1 MIAITPI
8 ASSSAGNCYHVTDGQ
23 TPLLV
28 EAGAR
33 PARIRERVGN
43 LTDLAGCLV
52 THGHGDHSRHVKDLV
67 RAAVDCYMSAGT
79 ADALGIKSHRI
90 HRVEVGKRFPVGT
103 WGIRSF
109 PTVHDCKEPVGFIL
123 ASGNEKLMFATDT
136 AYIHDRMPALT
147 HVMIE
152 CNYNEDIMAANVES
166 GAIHPSLRDRLKRN
180 HFGLE
185 NVLEFFRKTDRSRL
199 QEVWL
204 LHASN
209 GNSDVARMKAAV
221 QGLTGVPVYIADE

>member
-1 MIAITPI
+1 MITITPI
-8 ASSSAGNCYHVTDGQ
+8 ASSSAGNCYHVTDGK
-23 TPLLV
+23 TPLLI

-33 PARIRERVGN
+33 PARIREKVGN
-43 LTDLAGCLV
+43 LASLAGCLV
-52 THGHGDHSRHVKDLV
+52 THEHGDHSRHVKDLV
-67 RAAVDCYMSAGT
+67 QSAVDCYMSAGT

-90 HRVEVGKRFPVGT
+90 HHVQAGKMFMVGT
-103 WGIRSF
+103 WAVVPF
-109 PTVHDCKEPVGFIL
+109 DTVHDAREPLGYLL
-123 ASGNEKLMFATDT
+123 ASGHEKMLFVTDT
-136 AYIHDRMPALT
+136 AYITHRFIGLT

-152 CNYNEDIMAANVES
+152 CNYNEDVLAANVES
-166 GAIHPSLRDRLKRN
+166 GAVSVHQKKRLLFS

-185 NVLEFFRKTDRSRL
+185 NVLEFLRATDRSRL